1 MDNTRVFRMPF
12 ASVYPHYIAK
22 AGRIALEQRCTPSP
36 LAVAAASRML
46 YLRSTSQDPMSTE
59 SLKLQLIER
68 LLRTEDEDLLKRMA
82 DLFRSEKVVKDEDGL
97 TDEHYNIVKERYAEY
112 KRGEGKSY
120 TWEETKAMIR
130 AGKGKEA

>member
-1 MDNTRVFRMPF
+1 
-12 ASVYPHYIAK
+12 
-22 AGRIALEQRCTPSP
+22 
-36 LAVAAASRML
+36 
-46 YLRSTSQDPMSTE
+46 MSTE

-68 LLRTEDEDLLKRMA
+68 LLRTTDEGLLKKVA
-82 DLFRSEKVVKDEDGL
+82 DLFRSEKGEDDDGL
-97 TDEHYNIVKERYAEY
+97 TDEHYNIVKERYEEY